1 MLESSEKAILSVMY
15 VCQINGKSPI
25 DIIKKE
31 SMLSEDEINSKIDVL
46 IKNQLINEDRIT
58 LTEIGR
64 DSLHVVLAGGVFDI
78 IHPGHIYT
86 LNEAKALGDVLV
98 VVVATDN
105 TSVKIAEPAQ
115 ILRLHRVLLR
125 PADLVQPRPVPLP
138 VDVRDAP
145 ADFVLLEQLNR
156 MVIAHVA
163 AALVTDLEKF
173 SCFAGGA
180 NHGFGALVGVGH
192 HFLAIDV
199 ETGLEAGD
207 CLISM
212 DKIRGTDQYGVEIGF
227 GCEHVL
233 VFGVNVDGVSMLSED
248 ALAVTPAV
256 MPDVA

>member
-105 TSVKIAEPAQ
+105 TSVKMKKRNPLHTQEQRQELVNSLSMVDLCLIGQEDDIFKTVNHVRPQIIALGYDQ
-115 ILRLHRVLLR
+115 VH
-125 PADLVQPRPVPLP
+125 Q
-138 VDVRDAP
+138 
-145 ADFVLLEQLNR
+145 
-156 MVIAHVA
+156 
-163 AALVTDLEKF
+163 EKF
-173 SCFAGGA
+173 
-180 NHGFGALVGVGH
+180 
-192 HFLAIDV
+192 I
-199 ETGLEAGD
+199 
-207 CLISM
+207 
-212 DKIRGTDQYGVEIGF
+212 
-227 GCEHVL
+227 
-233 VFGVNVDGVSMLSED
+233 VDGCKRINLDSK
-248 ALAVTPAV
+248 
-256 MPDVA
+256 VARLQSPIPESSSSKIQKEYGESIHGI